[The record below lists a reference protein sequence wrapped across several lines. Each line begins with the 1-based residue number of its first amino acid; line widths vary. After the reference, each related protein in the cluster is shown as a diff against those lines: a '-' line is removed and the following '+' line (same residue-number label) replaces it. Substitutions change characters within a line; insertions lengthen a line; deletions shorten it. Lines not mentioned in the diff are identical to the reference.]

1 MYYVY
6 QSYRVKS
13 LLECSSY
20 DDMQGN
26 FLIMCKKEVWQHVK
40 FEEREE

>member
-1 MYYVY
+1 MYYIKVTELY
-6 QSYRVKS
+6 